1 MYKIETNHLKQN
13 GAKACTL
20 FSISNA
26 CDIDVT
32 SKTELLDETGG
43 CSFDKINELLKT
55 EFNAQLLPIYYS
67 RSTVL
72 PLKDKRV
79 YFGDDFFDGVPPS
92 TYIPMV
98 VGRSGVNGGLN
109 HAFTLLHFPFY
120 KKFAIIDSLEDETI
134 IVDDLD
140 VVLTAYNVIEFYY
153 VANLEKATGASFAN
167 TTSALIKKISDS
179 IIENAAH

>member
-1 MYKIETNHLKQN
+1 MYKIETTHLKQN

-20 FSISNA
+20 YSVSNA

-32 SKTELLDETGG
+32 NRTELLDETGG

-67 RSTVL
+67 RSTAL

-79 YFGDDFFDGVPPS
+79 YFDDDFFTGVPPS

-98 VGRSGVNGGLN
+98 VGRAGRNGGLN

-120 KKFAIIDSLEDETI
+120 KKFAIIDSLEDDTV

-140 VVLTAYNVIEFYY
+140 VVLTAYDVIELYY
-153 VANLEKATGASFAN
+153 VANLEKATGASFEGTN
-167 TTSALIKKISDS
+167 SDLIRKISDS
-179 IIENAAH
+179 IIKSAV